1 MQLVDQ
7 NDSFPLSFTTTD
19 ANGAPANPTLMVV
32 TVTPDATGIA
42 ATPAVVTNPV
52 GTHTIAAPTNLAG
65 RYTVYAQATGA
76 NLSAYADSYTV
87 AASVAW
93 PGIVSLADAKAHMN
107 IPTTSTADD
116 EEIRSFIL
124 TASAYLENRYG
135 PLVRQTFTDTGVTP
149 SASGLLLRH
158 YPVISLTSVAG
169 AYGYTAPNTDVS
181 TLHVTDAGML
191 CSNYG
196 ATWLGCYPL
205 TVTYVAGLI
214 TMPADVQKACLEI
227 VKGLWDS
234 QRGAAQ
240 TAFDAEMGGTEAM
253 PGMGLTYWRADKLME
268 PYRKPVV
275 A

>member
-1 MQLVDQ
+1 MLDAGDVYSRGFEVRNTSDV
-7 NDSFPLSFTTTD
+7 LTT
-19 ANGAPANPTLMVV
+19 PASNVCTITRPDLTTSTPTLTVPSTGVLRVDFPTTLVGRYIGHLV
-32 TVTPDATGIA
+32 TVNPDGAHNFTFD
-42 ATPAVVTNPV
+42 VT
-52 GTHTIAAPTNLAG
+52 
-65 RYTVYAQATGA
+65 
-76 NLSAYADSYTV
+76 DS
-87 AASVAW
+87 SLDL
-93 PGIVSLADAKAHMN
+93 VSLADAKTHLG
-107 IPTTSTADD
+107 IPATSTTDD
-116 EEIRSFIL
+116 EELRSFI
-124 TASAYLENRYG
+124 TAASAYLEGRYG
-135 PLVRQTFTDTGVTP
+135 PLARQTFTETRTP
-149 SASGLLLRH
+149 SRAGLLLSH

-196 ATWLGCYPL
+196 AAWLGCYPL